1 MNDGG
6 LGSSG
11 GDPALFEVFLNK
23 HLLPVFVNDALA
35 VSDKEGHG
43 VETEVRRGATK
54 ECGDGSCD
62 GDVDEAGDEAV
73 DEAVDKVVDDECG
86 RSGAEVEEGENCT

>member
-1 MNDGG
+1 MVD
-6 LGSSG
+6 
-11 GDPALFEVFLNK
+11 
-23 HLLPVFVNDALA
+23 DALA
-35 VSDKEGHG
+35 VSDKEGHD
-43 VETEVRRGATK
+43 VEAEVRRWATK

-62 GDVDEAGDEAV
+62 GAVDEAGDEAVDEAEDEAV